1 MSVPGRLSMAEKMR
15 LQEASVTA
23 NSRLLAATGKVDEGH
38 RAMAAGA
45 KKQMGFRTGGAP
57 GGDPAGAKKQM
68 GFRTGGA
75 PGGDPAG
82 AKKQKAEQKAR
93 AEQEAEDRAL
103 ADLEAREEAA
113 DGFLQEEARR
123 RDLEQHTRL
132 DDAARACQL
141 SDERTVRTR
150 SRSHSVR
157 HAVSR

>member
-1 MSVPGRLSMAEKMR
+1 MR
-15 LQEASVTA
+15 TSVTA
-23 NSRLLAATGKVDEGH
+23 NSRPALILAATGKVDEGL
-38 RAMAAGA
+38 RAMA
-45 KKQMGFRTGGAP
+45 
-57 GGDPAGAKKQM
+57 AGAKKQM